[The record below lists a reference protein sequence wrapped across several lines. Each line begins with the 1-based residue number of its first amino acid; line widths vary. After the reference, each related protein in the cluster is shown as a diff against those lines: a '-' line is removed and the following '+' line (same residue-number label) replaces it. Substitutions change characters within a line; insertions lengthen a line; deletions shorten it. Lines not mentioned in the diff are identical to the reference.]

1 MSEQERRAGIAADKT
16 GTGFIYQMFLQE
28 LERTEYIYTDDASPA
43 VVACGLTWEKIIMHK
58 PLITGLKKAMKTL
71 AEDYA

>member
-16 GTGFIYQMFLQE
+16 GTGFIYQMFLQA
-28 LERTEYIYTDDASPA
+28 LEQSDYMYTDDASPA
-43 VVACGLTWEKIIMHK
+43 ITACGLTWEQIVMHK
-58 PLITGLKKAMKTL
+58 PFVTGLKKAMKTL